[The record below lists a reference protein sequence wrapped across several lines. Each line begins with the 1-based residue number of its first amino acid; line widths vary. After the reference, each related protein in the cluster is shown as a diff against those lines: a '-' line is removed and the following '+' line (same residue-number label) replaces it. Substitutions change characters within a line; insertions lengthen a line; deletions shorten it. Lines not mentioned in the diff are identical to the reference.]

1 MTPHQRYNAYVQQD
15 KDAAPVRA
23 PSGHGFIWSF
33 WGHQQRIW
41 CGRIQKDFGIYGA
54 QIAGEQRQLYKTM
67 AEMSELKS
75 YLKEVM
81 IKKTLLTGESANHA
95 LQELSDSISKGT
107 WMPLTD
113 SQLDV
118 LAQEYGCDED
128 GLEKITLEIRVSLRR
143 QRQK

>member
-1 MTPHQRYNAYVQQD
+1 
-15 KDAAPVRA
+15 
-23 PSGHGFIWSF
+23 
-33 WGHQQRIW
+33 
-41 CGRIQKDFGIYGA
+41 
-54 QIAGEQRQLYKTM
+54 
-67 AEMSELKS
+67 MSELKS